1 MRRDNSQLFHRSL
14 CSLLYPP
21 ELLGH
26 SNHDD
31 THIIPLP
38 LPLQADSKKP
48 DASGQLIV
56 VPKKLLLVAR
66 SCQVAGASS
75 TEHTPQY
82 SR

>member
-14 CSLLYPP
+14 CSLLYPT

-31 THIIPLP
+31 TLIIPLP

-48 DASGQLIV
+48 DASGQLVAIS
-56 VPKKLLLVAR
+56 KMTLLVAL
-66 SCQVAGASS
+66 SC
-75 TEHTPQY
+75 
-82 SR
+82 